1 MTARAVIPRL
11 TQTLRQAVDEWLARG
26 YAVEVRADGSI
37 RVEPR
42 AAADVD
48 PFDLVNMKR

>member
-1 MTARAVIPRL
+1 MTARTIFPRL

-37 RVEPR
+37 RVEPK
-42 AAADVD
+42 AAVDAD